1 MSSHPAP
8 APVLDRFGR
17 PLGSLRLSVTDRC
30 NLRCQYC
37 MPEEEYVWLPRKD
50 LLSFDETAFVVER
63 FAALGVRKL
72 RITGG
77 EPLIRRHLPEL
88 VRLVSVVPGIED
100 VALTTNGILLA
111 GQAAALKEAGLH
123 RITVSLDTLR
133 PDRFRS
139 LTRRDGLDAVQEG
152 IAAANAAGLRPLKLD
167 TVVIRGF
174 NDDELVDLFEFAS
187 DQRGEIRFIE
197 YMDVGGGDRLAPGPG
212 VRCERHPRSH
222 GEALRRRRS
231 GPGGGPHRAGPPL
244 PDSRWTGL
252 WHHRL
257 RFRTLLPRLRPQPRH
272 RGRAVVPVSLCPR
285 GARSQGPAPGRSD
298 RRRDGGADRFHL
310 VRPGRPRRRG
320 AGGPGPARPAR
331 RRGGTP
337 QGSRTSRCTPAGGN
351 PRRAVSLRTPPVRQN
366 GATAWNADLRSAR
379 AALCAAHG
387 VTLSRGVV
395 PVRRRP
401 DQTGYSGNGVPQ
413 G

>member
-1 MSSHPAP
+1 MSSSSLQS
-8 APVLDRFGR
+8 PVLDRFRR

-88 VRLVSVVPGIED
+88 IRLVSVVPGIED

-111 GQAAALKEAGLH
+111 DQAAALKDAGLH

-139 LTRRDGLDAVQEG
+139 LTRRDGLDAVREG
-152 IAAANAAGLRPLKLD
+152 ISAANATGLRPLKLD

-187 DQRGEIRFIE
+187 DQRGEVRFIE
-197 YMDVGGGDRLAPGPG
+197 YMDVRRRHRLAPGPG
-212 VRCERHPRSH
+212 VRCDRHPRAY
-222 GEALRRRRS
+222 GEALRQHRS
-231 GPGGGPHRAGPPL
+231 GSSRGPHRAGPPL
-244 PDSRWTGL
+244 PDSRRTGL
-252 WHHRL
+252 RHHRL
-257 RFRTLLPRLRPQPRH
+257 GLRNRSAAPATAAASPRTDA
-272 RGRAVVPVSLCPR
+272 GSGVS
-285 GARSQGPAPGRSD
+285 
-298 RRRDGGADRFHL
+298 
-310 VRPGRPRRRG
+310 
-320 AGGPGPARPAR
+320 
-331 RRGGTP
+331 
-337 QGSRTSRCTPAGGN
+337 
-351 PRRAVSLRTPPVRQN
+351 TPPRDSTSVP
-366 GATAWNADLRSAR
+366 RSAPER
-379 AALCAAHG
+379 PPP
-387 VTLSRGVV
+387 RW
-395 PVRRRP
+395 RR
-401 DQTGYSGNGVPQ
+401 
-413 G
+413 

>member
-1 MSSHPAP
+1 MSSRSVP
-8 APVLDRFGR
+8 APVRDRLGR

-111 GQAAALKEAGLH
+111 GQAVALREAGLH

-139 LTRRDGLDAVQEG
+139 LTRRDGLDAVREG

-187 DQRGEIRFIE
+187 DQRGEVRFIE
-197 YMDVGGGDRLAPGPG
+197 YMDVGGATGWR
-212 VRCERHPRSH
+212 
-222 GEALRRRRS
+222 
-231 GPGGGPHRAGPPL
+231 
-244 PDSRWTGL
+244 PDL
-252 WHHRL
+252 V
-257 RFRTLLPRLRPQPRH
+257 FDADAI
-272 RGRAVVPVSLCPR
+272 RAVMADRYGGVEAVPVEDPT
-285 GARSQGPAPGRSD
+285 A
-298 RRRDGGADRFHL
+298 
-310 VRPGRPRRRG
+310 
-320 AGGPGPARPAR
+320 PAR
-331 RRGGTP
+331 RYRIPDGRVFGIIASVSEP
-337 QGSRTSRCTPAGGN
+337 FCCACDRSRVTADGRWFRCLYAPEGLDL
-351 PRRAVSLRTPPVRQN
+351 RAPLRA
-366 GATAWNADLRSAR
+366 GATAAEMEALIASTWSGRDDRGAEERATLDRRTPLVAAGDLRKDPH
-379 AALCAAHG
+379 LEMH
-387 VTLSRGVV
+387 TRG
-395 PVRRRP
+395 
-401 DQTGYSGNGVPQ
+401 G
-413 G
+413 

>member
-1 MSSHPAP
+1 MSSSSLQS
-8 APVLDRFGR
+8 PVLDRFRR

-88 VRLVSVVPGIED
+88 IRLVSVVPGVED

-111 GQAAALKEAGLH
+111 GQAAALREAGLH

-139 LTRRDGLDAVQEG
+139 LTRRDGLDAVREG
-152 IAAANAAGLRPLKLD
+152 ITAANAAGLRPLKLD

-187 DQRGEIRFIE
+187 EQHGEIRFIE
-197 YMDVGGGDRLAPGPG
+197 YMDVGGATGWRPDLVFDAEAIRALLARCYGG
-212 VRCERHPRSH
+212 VE
-222 GEALRRRRS
+222 
-231 GPGGGPHRAGPPL
+231 
-244 PDSRWTGL
+244 T
-252 WHHRL
+252 
-257 RFRTLLPRLRPQPRH
+257 
-272 RGRAVVPVSLCPR
+272 VPVEDPT
-285 GARSQGPAPGRSD
+285 A
-298 RRRDGGADRFHL
+298 
-310 VRPGRPRRRG
+310 
-320 AGGPGPARPAR
+320 PAR
-331 RRGGTP
+331 RYRIPDGRVFGIIASVSEP
-337 QGSRTSRCTPAGGN
+337 FCRACDRSRVTADGRWFRCLYAPEGLDL
-351 PRRAVSLRTPPVRQN
+351 RAPLRS
-366 GATAWNADLRSAR
+366 GATAAEMEALIASTWSARTDRGAEER
-379 AALCAAHG
+379 AALDRRTPLVAAGDLRKDPHLEMH
-387 VTLSRGVV
+387 TRG
-395 PVRRRP
+395 
-401 DQTGYSGNGVPQ
+401 G
-413 G
+413 

>member
-1 MSSHPAP
+1 MSLSP
-8 APVLDRFGR
+8 APVRDRFGR

-100 VALTTNGILLA
+100 VALTTNGVLLA

-139 LTRRDGLDAVQEG
+139 LTRRDGLDAVREG
-152 IAAANAAGLRPLKLD
+152 ISAANAAGLRPLKLD

-187 DQRGEIRFIE
+187 DQRGEVRFIE
-197 YMDVGGGDRLAPGPG
+197 YMDVGGI
-212 VRCERHPRSH
+212 
-222 GEALRRRRS
+222 
-231 GPGGGPHRAGPPL
+231 
-244 PDSRWTGL
+244 
-252 WHHRL
+252 
-257 RFRTLLPRLRPQPRH
+257 
-272 RGRAVVPVSLCPR
+272 
-285 GARSQGPAPGRSD
+285 
-298 RRRDGGADRFHL
+298 
-310 VRPGRPRRRG
+310 
-320 AGGPGPARPAR
+320 
-331 RRGGTP
+331 
-337 QGSRTSRCTPAGGN
+337 
-351 PRRAVSLRTPPVRQN
+351 
-366 GATAWNADLRSAR
+366 
-379 AALCAAHG
+379 
-387 VTLSRGVV
+387 
-395 PVRRRP
+395 
-401 DQTGYSGNGVPQ
+401 
-413 G
+413 

>member
-1 MSSHPAP
+1 MSSRSAP
-8 APVLDRFGR
+8 APVSDRFGR

-88 VRLVSVVPGIED
+88 IRLVSVVPGIED

-111 GQAAALKEAGLH
+111 GQAEALREAGLH

-139 LTRRDGLDAVQEG
+139 LTRRDGLDAVREG
-152 IAAANAAGLRPLKLD
+152 ITAAGAAGLRPLKLD

-187 DQRGEIRFIE
+187 DQRGEVRFIE
-197 YMDVGGGDRLAPGPG
+197 YMDVGGATGWRPDLVFDADAIRALMARRYGG
-212 VRCERHPRSH
+212 V
-222 GEALRRRRS
+222 EAVSRGR
-231 GPGGGPHRAGPPL
+231 PHRAGPPL
-244 PDSRWTGL
+244 PDSGRTGL
-252 WHHRL
+252 RHHRL
-257 RFRTLLPRLRPQPRH
+257 GLRTLLPRL
-272 RGRAVVPVSLCPR
+272 
-285 GARSQGPAPGRSD
+285 
-298 RRRDGGADRFHL
+298 
-310 VRPGRPRRRG
+310 
-320 AGGPGPARPAR
+320 
-331 RRGGTP
+331 
-337 QGSRTSRCTPAGGN
+337 
-351 PRRAVSLRTPPVRQN
+351 
-366 GATAWNADLRSAR
+366 
-379 AALCAAHG
+379 
-387 VTLSRGVV
+387 
-395 PVRRRP
+395 
-401 DQTGYSGNGVPQ
+401 
-413 G
+413 